1 MSIHRVAGI
10 VACAFAVLIAPP
22 VAARVTRIVIDEV
35 KPVPEAEAGGLASE
49 RIAVRAY
56 GELDPTLPANALI
69 NDVLLARIFHPVAR
83 CSIFEHLG
91 SPTISSRVHN
101 GP

>member
-1 MSIHRVAGI
+1 MPLTDAEHALLQRAATLSRDI
-10 VACAFAVLIAPP
+10 VSPN
-22 VAARVTRIVIDEV
+22 AARWERERRIGHE
-35 KPVPEAEAGGLASE
+35 G
-49 RIAVRAY
+49 
-56 GELDPTLPANALI
+56 
-69 NDVLLARIFHPVAR
+69 LARIFHPVAR